1 MRSLPF
7 GSWVGLCSVALAGVV
22 ASSCQNTSKQE
33 PHQGGGSAKMIE
45 KSEFGKLSDGNA
57 VTQYTLTN
65 KNGMV
70 AKVIDY
76 GAILTELDVPDRTG
90 KKADVVLGFKD
101 INDYVNRSPFFGA
114 TAGRY
119 ANRIA
124 KGKFTLDG
132 KEYTLFVNNGPNSLH
147 GGKKGFDKQM
157 WKAEPSETTEG
168 PSIKF
173 TYVSADGEEG
183 YPGALSTA
191 CTYTLGND
199 NSLKIQFV
207 ATTDKPTVL
216 NLTNHSYFNLAGE
229 GTGTILDHVLTI
241 NADRYCVV
249 DDTLIPTGELRPV
262 KGTPMDFTTP
272 HALGERIAQV
282 PGGYD
287 HNYCLNSPGAKP
299 AFAVRANDP
308 RSGRVLEVWTT
319 QPGVQLY
326 TGNFLDGSLKGPSG
340 QTYPKNA
347 GFCLETQHYPDTPN
361 HPDFPTTTL
370 RPGET
375 YDQTTIWK
383 FSAE

>member
-1 MRSLPF
+1 
-7 GSWVGLCSVALAGVV
+7 VALAGLV
-22 ASSCQNTSKQE
+22 ASSCQNQNKQE
-33 PHQGGGSAKMIE
+33 PQHSGGSNNMIE
-45 KSEFGKLSDGNA
+45 KSQFGKLPEGNA

-65 KNGMV
+65 KNGIV
-70 AKVIDY
+70 AKVLDY

-90 KKADVVLGFKD
+90 KKADIVLGFNNLD
-101 INDYVNRSPFFGA
+101 DYVARSPFFGA

-147 GGKKGFDKQM
+147 GGKKGFDKRM
-157 WKAEPSETTEG
+157 WKAEPSETPDG

-173 TYVSADGEEG
+173 TYVSPDGEEG
-183 YPGALSTA
+183 YPGTLTTT

-199 NSLKIQFV
+199 NSLKIQFN

-249 DDTLIPTGELRPV
+249 DDTAIPTNELRPV
-262 KGTPMDFTTP
+262 KGTPMDFATP
-272 HALGERIAQV
+272 HAIGERIAQV

-287 HNYCLNSPGAKP
+287 HNYCLNNPGETPGFAARAK
-299 AFAVRANDP
+299 DP
-308 RSGRVLEVWTT
+308 KTGRVLEVYTT

-326 TGNFLDGSLKGPSG
+326 TGNFLDGTLKGPSG
-340 QTYPKNA
+340 RNYPKNA
-347 GFCLETQHYPDTPN
+347 GFCLETQHYPDSPN
-361 HPDFPTTTL
+361 HPDFPTSVL

-375 YDQTTIWK
+375 YNQTTVWR

>member
-1 MRSLPF
+1 MKLLPSRSW
-7 GSWVGLCSVALAGVV
+7 GGLCSVALAGLL
-22 ASSCQNTSKQE
+22 AASCQNTSKQE
-33 PHQGGGSAKMIE
+33 PQHGGGSAKMID
-45 KSEFGKLSDGNA
+45 KSQFGKLPDGSP
-57 VTQYTLTN
+57 VTQFTLTN
-65 KNGMV
+65 KNGIV
-70 AKVIDY
+70 AKILDY
-76 GAILTELDVPDRTG
+76 GATLTHLDVPDRNG
-90 KKADVVLGFKD
+90 KKADIVLGFNNLD
-101 INDYVNRSPFFGA
+101 DYVNRSPFFGA

-147 GGKKGFDKQM
+147 GGKVGFDKHI
-157 WKAEPSETTEG
+157 WKAQPSETPDG

-173 TYVSADGEEG
+173 TYVSPDGEEG
-183 YPGALSTA
+183 YPGTLTTT
-191 CTYTLGND
+191 CTYTLAND
-199 NSLKIQFV
+199 NSLKIQFL

-229 GTGTILDHVLTI
+229 GTDTILDHVLTI

-249 DDTLIPTGELRPV
+249 DDTMIPTNELRPV

-287 HNYCLNSPGAKP
+287 HNYCLNSPGAAP
-299 AFAVRANDP
+299 GFAARAKDP
-308 RSGRVLEVWTT
+308 KSGRVLEVWTT

-326 TGNFLDGSLKGPSG
+326 TGNFLDGTLKGPSG
-340 QTYPKNA
+340 RIYPRNA
-347 GFCLETQHYPDTPN
+347 GFCLETQHYPDSPN
-361 HPDFPTTTL
+361 HPDFPTAVL
-370 RPGET
+370 KPGET
-375 YDQTTIWK
+375 FDQTTIWK